1 MSEQKKIDEIKE
13 DLNEVADEVWE
24 KDVFDVITNQDGK
37 IIAEVFDKDAA
48 QLFAKSNKYITYL
61 LEEYYRQEAEIG
73 RLKQE
78 ADVWKRAF
86 ENADKSYLKMEKLAA
101 EQRKQIERKDE
112 ALRFY
117 SDKDNYNHP
126 YVPAVVEDA
135 GKRAREAL

>member
-1 MSEQKKIDEIKE
+1 MSEQNKIEQIKE

-61 LEEYYRQEAEIG
+61 LQEIERLQGEVQFWRISAENQQQNNF
-73 RLKQE
+73 R
-78 ADVWKRAF
+78 F
-86 ENADKSYLKMEKLAA
+86 MA
-101 EQRKQIERKDE
+101 EIERKDE

-117 SDKDNYNHP
+117 ADKENYNHP